1 MSTSS
6 SRTGIFLKLCRGDML
21 MLWAEMLGGAK
32 KALSIVLGY
41 LPRFLP
47 LYVLTRLE
55 IPQIVIVAWFRYI
68 PVSVLA
74 ALVMPGIL
82 LTDRQI
88 FLSVSNSYLLATVP
102 AFLVAWPTKNML
114 LTISMGMGTVLI
126 LQLYPLA

>member
-1 MSTSS
+1 MSE
-6 SRTGIFLKLCRGDML
+6 IFLIISGM
-21 MLWAEMLGGAK
+21 
-32 KALSIVLGY
+32 ALVTF

-55 IPQIVIVAWFRYI
+55 IPQIVIAWLRYI

-82 LTDRQI
+82 MIDRQL

-102 AFLVAWPTKNML
+102 AFLVAWRTKNML
-114 LTISMGMGTVLI
+114 LTISIGMGTVLI

>member
-1 MSTSS
+1 M
-6 SRTGIFLKLCRGDML
+6 LK
-21 MLWAEMLGGAK
+21 
-32 KALSIVLGY
+32 
-41 LPRFLP
+41 
-47 LYVLTRLE
+47 
-55 IPQIVIVAWFRYI
+55 IVIAWLRYI

-82 LTDRQI
+82 MIDRQL

-102 AFLVAWPTKNML
+102 AFLVAWRTKNML

>member
-1 MSTSS
+1 MSE
-6 SRTGIFLKLCRGDML
+6 IFLIISGM
-21 MLWAEMLGGAK
+21 
-32 KALSIVLGY
+32 ALVTF

-55 IPQIVIVAWFRYI
+55 IPQIVIAWLRYI

-82 LTDRQI
+82 MTDRQL

-102 AFLVAWPTKNML
+102 AFLVAWRTKNML
-114 LTISMGMGTVLI
+114 LTISIGMGTVLI

>member
-1 MSTSS
+1 
-6 SRTGIFLKLCRGDML
+6 